1 MRVALR
7 LIALAV
13 GLAAA
18 GAAAAGT
25 KQPSLASIGATA
37 TGEENDYLA
46 VGEPVREPRR
56 SGQRQGSLQQQCFP
70 RVERARLARRRQ
82 DDRRLPVAAG
92 RGDAAAAYALGIMY
106 RKGLGV
112 PQDPAEAAK
121 WLRKSADL
129 GLARAQTSLGAM
141 YAFGEGVPQSRAE
154 AMKWTKAAAEQGDAR
169 AQYVLGLMYCDG
181 HGDPQD
187 LVQAHM
193 WLNLAA
199 AQGLR
204 QAGAARDQVAAWIGS
219 PAETAKAQADGGR
232 AQRGGGAAGGRG
244 PAEAVTETR
253 ALGYSVESPRALPV
267 GRDDHGNPLARDAAE
282 LERER
287 TGRQIELDALARPFA
302 VLRAAER
309 DRMQV
314 GPAVKHVD
322 PGAGGHGEPVDAR
335 LRRRGEGEMAR
346 EA

>member
-46 VGEPVREPRR
+46 SANLCASLVDQVNARDRFSSNAFRESSAPDWRADDKTIADCR
-56 SGQRQGSLQQQCFP
+56 SQ
-70 RVERARLARRRQ
+70 
-82 DDRRLPVAAG
+82 AG
-92 RGDAAAAYALGIMY
+92 RGDAAAAYALGIMF

-129 GLARAQTSLGAM
+129 GLARAQTNLGAM
-141 YAFGEGVPQSRAE
+141 YAVGEGVPQSRAE

-219 PAETAKAQADGGR
+219 PAETAKAQQMAVER
-232 AQRGGGAAGGRG
+232 SAAG
-244 PAEAVTETR
+244 
-253 ALGYSVESPRALPV
+253 
-267 GRDDHGNPLARDAAE
+267 
-282 LERER
+282 
-287 TGRQIELDALARPFA
+287 
-302 VLRAAER
+302 
-309 DRMQV
+309 
-314 GPAVKHVD
+314 
-322 PGAGGHGEPVDAR
+322 AR
-335 LRRRGEGEMAR
+335 LAGEIQPR
-346 EA
+346 P

>member
-37 TGEENDYLA
+37 AGEENDYLA
-46 VGEPVREPRR
+46 SANLCASLVDQVNARDRSSSNAFRESSAPDWRADDKTIADCR
-56 SGQRQGSLQQQCFP
+56 SQ
-70 RVERARLARRRQ
+70 
-82 DDRRLPVAAG
+82 AG

-154 AMKWTKAAAEQGDAR
+154 AMKWTKAGGRTGRRSR
-169 AQYVLGLMYCDG
+169 AICAGTDVLRRPRRSAGSCPG
-181 HGDPQD
+181 PH
-187 LVQAHM
+187 V
-193 WLNLAA
+193 
-199 AQGLR
+199 AQSRGRAGPEAGRRGPRPGRGMDRVAGRDR
-204 QAGAARDQVAAWIGS
+204 QSA
-219 PAETAKAQADGGR
+219 ADGGR
-232 AQRGGGAAGGRG
+232 AQRGGGAAGGRD

-267 GRDDHGNPLARDAAE
+267 GRDDHRNPLARDAAE

-322 PGAGGHGEPVDAR
+322 PG
-335 LRRRGEGEMAR
+335 RRGTW
-346 EA
+346 

>member
-13 GLAAA
+13 ALAAA

-37 TGEENDYLA
+37 PGEGDDYLA
-46 VGEPVREPRR
+46 AASLCASLVDQVNAKDR
-56 SGQRQGSLQQQCFP
+56 SGSNSFRESTEPDWRPDEKTIADC
-70 RVERARLARRRQ
+70 RS
-82 DDRRLPVAAG
+82 AAD
-92 RGDAAAAYALGIMY
+92 RGDAAAAYALGVMY

-112 PQDPAEAAK
+112 PRDSTQAAK

-129 GLARAQTSLGAM
+129 GLARAETSLGAI
-141 YAFGEGVPQSRAE
+141 YALGEGVPQSRAE
-154 AMKWTKAAAEQGDAR
+154 AIKWTRAAAEQGDAR

-181 HGDPQD
+181 QGDPQD

-219 PAETAKAQADGGR
+219 PAEIAKAQQMAVER
-232 AQRGGGAAGGRG
+232 GAAASR
-244 PAEAVTETR
+244 
-253 ALGYSVESPRALPV
+253 
-267 GRDDHGNPLARDAAE
+267 LAGE
-282 LERER
+282 YQL
-287 TGRQIELDALARPFA
+287 RP
-302 VLRAAER
+302 
-309 DRMQV
+309 
-314 GPAVKHVD
+314 
-322 PGAGGHGEPVDAR
+322 
-335 LRRRGEGEMAR
+335 
-346 EA
+346 